1 MGRAVKRMTATS
13 AFLDMPYE
21 HRGCNVELFQDC
33 KTRRLLKACQCVP
46 WELGESFGTC
56 KNVDALTWCN
66 PKGRDC
72 IEAKSTQN
80 FNCTVN
86 CEGLHADFT
95 GRLEE
100 DNVNTILSG
109 LETKIQPEKGSKIG
123 KGHSFKHVSRM
134 ISEYRRLK
142 KNMVTKFNFNA
153 YAIDGQFG
161 EEVPESTLEL
171 VHIFF
176 DTATF
181 DKLERDK
188 KIKYDAQLSLIG
200 GTMGLLTGFSIIS
213 GVEIIFFLF
222 RLFRS
227 FTGTTRA
234 DMVKA
239 VNDKF
244 KNHLVKKSET

>member
-1 MGRAVKRMTATS
+1 MSIKTV
-13 AFLDMPYE
+13 FLW
-21 HRGCNVELFQDC
+21 Q
-33 KTRRLLKACQCVP
+33 K
-46 WELGESFGTC
+46 SI
-56 KNVDALTWCN
+56 LT
-66 PKGRDC
+66 
-72 IEAKSTQN
+72 
-80 FNCTVN
+80 V
-86 CEGLHADFT
+86 
-95 GRLEE
+95 
-100 DNVNTILSG
+100 SG
-109 LETKIQPEKGSKIG
+109 K
-123 KGHSFKHVSRM
+123 
-134 ISEYRRLK
+134 
-142 KNMVTKFNFNA
+142 
-153 YAIDGQFG
+153 
-161 EEVPESTLEL
+161 EVPESTLEL